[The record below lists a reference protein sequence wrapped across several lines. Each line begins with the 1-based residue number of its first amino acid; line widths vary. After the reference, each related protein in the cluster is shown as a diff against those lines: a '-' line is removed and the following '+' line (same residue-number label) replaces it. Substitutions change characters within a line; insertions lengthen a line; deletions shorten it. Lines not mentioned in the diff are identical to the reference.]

1 MFPIFKLLFSMY
13 KVGQL
18 IKVDYNGDL
27 FEGVITRV
35 DTLSSSTPH
44 YDIKSLDCGTY
55 HGVPES
61 CIIC

>member
-1 MFPIFKLLFSMY
+1 MY

-27 FEGVITRV
+27 FEGVIQRV
-35 DTLSSSTPH
+35 DTLSKSTPH
-44 YDIKSLDCGTY
+44 YDIKCLDCGTY